1 MLRDEN
7 DDEGNEVQISSLISS
22 GNQSWF
28 FPRAKCFPL
37 FSLMLAVN
45 RTAIDVLSLGVQGQE
60 LQVCIGWLTLRLL
73 QFLC

>member
-7 DDEGNEVQISSLISS
+7 DDEGNEVQISSLVS

-28 FPRAKCFPL
+28 FPRAKCYPL

-45 RTAIDVLSLGVQGQE
+45 RTTIDVLSLGVQGQE
-60 LQVCIGWLTLRLL
+60 LEVCIKQFRLRLMH
-73 QFLC
+73 F